1 MLHVILVIVAIVCQ
15 LILMLVAMSGIKFY
29 TLNSQVETASTDAT
43 WLKLITLGAFALAS
57 LSVAAILIF

>member
-15 LILMLVAMSGIKFY
+15 LVLMLVAMSGIKFY

-43 WLKLITLGAFALAS
+43 RLKLITLGAFALAC

>member
-1 MLHVILVIVAIVCQ
+1 MLHVILVIVAVVCQ
-15 LILMLVAMSGIKFY
+15 LVLMLVAMSGIKFY

-43 WLKLITLGAFALAS
+43 RLKLITLGVFTLAC